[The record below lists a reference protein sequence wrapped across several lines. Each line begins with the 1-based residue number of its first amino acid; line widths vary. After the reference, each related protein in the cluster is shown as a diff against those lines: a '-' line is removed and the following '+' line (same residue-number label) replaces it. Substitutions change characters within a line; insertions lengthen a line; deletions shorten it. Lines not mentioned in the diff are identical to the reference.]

1 MAKCPVHWRN
11 QDMEIRKDL
20 TPPGGS
26 KVYQC
31 WSCNRKFT
39 DEEIKMAEERLEDVI
54 RPPYYKV
61 DDLYEGD

>member
-1 MAKCPVHWRN
+1 
-11 QDMEIRKDL
+11 MEIRKDL